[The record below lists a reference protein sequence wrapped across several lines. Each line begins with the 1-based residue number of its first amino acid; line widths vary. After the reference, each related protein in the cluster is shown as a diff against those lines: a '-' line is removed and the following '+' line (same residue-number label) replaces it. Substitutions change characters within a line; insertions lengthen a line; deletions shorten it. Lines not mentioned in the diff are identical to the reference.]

1 MTNRFWLLTLI
12 LYRKKIP
19 VMRKQNSS
27 QVTGTIINW
36 IQERNENE
44 NSIQTCGMTSLK
56 TLTEIVE
63 RDKIIQKIGK

>member
-1 MTNRFWLLTLI
+1 MTNRFLLLTLI

-36 IQERNENE
+36 IQERNENQ

-56 TLTEIVE
+56 TLTEIAE

>member
-63 RDKIIQKIGK
+63 RDKIIYKIGK